1 MTETNDRPLTLAQA
15 SEYLDGRVSGEAVRK
30 ALVSGDLRGRNLGG
44 NVGWITTES
53 AVIEWIKRGNGPGR
67 VDVRT
72 KGHGGDHE
80 SKQGEQGQG

>member
-15 SEYLDGRVSGEAVRK
+15 SEYLDGR
-30 ALVSGDLRGRNLGG
+30 VSGDLRGRNLGG